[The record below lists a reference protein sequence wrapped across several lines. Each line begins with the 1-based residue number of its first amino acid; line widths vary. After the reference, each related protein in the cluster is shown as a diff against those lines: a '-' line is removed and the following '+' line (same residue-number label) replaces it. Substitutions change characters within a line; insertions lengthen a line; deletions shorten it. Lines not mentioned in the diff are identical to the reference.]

1 MNQSQTTFTSFEAKC
16 KSLKHVSTPQISK
29 DKPIYIFGAGGF
41 GKSILSALRIHSYD
55 VAGFIETNPKN
66 TQVDGL
72 PVYSWTYFSEEPL
85 SAQIIIG
92 IFNRDVAFD
101 SLINIARTAGF
112 KDILLPWDVYTQF
125 SEELSWKYWLSCKE
139 VILDATEKIRKTFQI
154 LSDEESK
161 KTPLNICEFR
171 LGLNNGFASFKHKDD
186 QYFNSLTMSQFKD
199 SSNCVYVDCGA
210 YNGDTF
216 IDAEGKLPL
225 TKAYLFEP
233 DSANFEELV
242 KTVKRSN
249 TSTVCLPLAVSD
261 QYQILSFSG
270 SGEGG
275 TISSNG
281 SVHIAAASLDELIP
295 NSKVNFIKFDVEGAE
310 VNAVMGAKHLI
321 QRSRPIIV
329 LSLYHRPAD
338 LWEIPAL
345 IASYCSDY
353 KFYIRQHFNNSFDS
367 VFYAIPQ

>member
-1 MNQSQTTFTSFEAKC
+1 MDQSQSNFTSFEAKC
-16 KSLKHVSTPQISK
+16 KSLKHVDIPKISK
-29 DKPIYIFGAGGF
+29 NKPIYIFGAGGF
-41 GKSILSALRIHSYD
+41 GKSILNALRENNFD

-72 PVYSWTYFSEEPL
+72 PIYSWTHFSEEPF

-101 SLINIARTAGF
+101 GLINIARTAGF
-112 KDILLPWDVYTQF
+112 KDIIMPWDVYSQF
-125 SEELSWKYWLSCKE
+125 SDELGWRYWLSCKD
-139 VILDATEKIRKTFQI
+139 VILDATDEIKKTFQI

-161 KTPLNICEFR
+161 KTLLNICEFR
-171 LGLNNGFASFKHKDD
+171 LGLNNSFASFKHEDN
-186 QYFNSLTMSQFKD
+186 QYFNSITLSQFVD

-216 IDAEGKLPL
+216 IEADGKLPL
-225 TKAYLFEP
+225 GKAYLFEP
-233 DSANFEELV
+233 DFANFEQLV
-242 KTVKRSN
+242 KTVKSSN

-261 QYQILSFSG
+261 QYQILSLSG
-270 SGEGG
+270 SGEGS
-275 TISSNG
+275 TIASNG
-281 SVHIAAASLDELIP
+281 SVHIAAASLDELMP
-295 NSKVNFIKFDVEGAE
+295 NSRVNFIKFDVEGSE
-310 VNAVMGAKHLI
+310 VPAVMGAKHLI

-345 IASYCSDY
+345 IASYCPDY